1 MTFTAKI
8 KVTKVKVGL
17 FSQNQSNSSKSW
29 LFQLTSK
36 LQKLEFAVSDYIKVM
51 KGRDYHSHIF
61 QQINHNS
68 ASAPSS
74 LLMSPSASTF
84 TTGVLTL
91 ARRSCKVSSSGSLPP
106 KSLAS
111 MMRSRFQHF
120 NASSSFLSFQ
130 APAYQIYIK
139 SIHFYVSNLK
149 MDLLL

>member
-17 FSQNQSNSSKSW
+17 FSQNQSNNSKSW

-51 KGRDYHSHIF
+51 KGRDYHTHIF

-84 TTGVLTL
+84 TTGVLT
-91 ARRSCKVSSSGSLPP
+91 SVSSPAKWAALVCFFQKAWHQWCAQDSSISMHPHHFCPSKLQPI
-106 KSLAS
+106 KSTSNLFIF
-111 MMRSRFQHF
+111 M
-120 NASSSFLSFQ
+120 
-130 APAYQIYIK
+130 YQI
-139 SIHFYVSNLK
+139 
-149 MDLLL
+149 